1 MVNMAKRNCKDRT
14 YGPPVEVILAC
25 GTTPGAKL
33 TDLMELASKATGV
46 DVEDM
51 LLAKYV
57 VCKDGRCEPAFP
69 LPRSPPACVIF
80 WLHAR

>member
-1 MVNMAKRNCKDRT
+1 M
-14 YGPPVEVILAC
+14 
-25 GTTPGAKL
+25 PGAKL
-33 TDLMELASKATGV
+33 TDLMDLASKATGV

-69 LPRSPPACVIF
+69 FPDPRLAVRTR
-80 WLHAR
+80 LHTLDALEYFRCIPRLYVSSFGGT